1 MTIVGEVTLGARRQ
15 ADQDLDVGR
24 TLAHLFETYADPVEA
39 LCRRRLR
46 DLHLAEDACHE
57 TLIRAA
63 ANADRLDPG
72 APVWPWLATIAA
84 NVCTDMQRRMAR
96 HTVVADPPDRHSE
109 EPHDTLARRQRGR
122 LVEDALALLPE
133 PARSAV
139 YLRDMAGWSY
149 EDIAAAQGRS
159 AASVRSTLFR
169 GRRLLRR
176 QVETLAAHRRAE
188 WPLPAVVGLTWR
200 SIPTRLQRLR
210 ERAELVRARVGVRLD
225 PMLLGG
231 EMIGREVL
239 THASVGVILAVGA
252 TVPALVD
259 ALVAPSPVPPL
270 AAAVLAAPDALDA
283 RSANA
288 LASPSG
294 GSSDGDA
301 SASASAEDPTTVDA
315 PALAVGGGPSAP
327 ALEPPSSPEL
337 ADPTVPSPPAL
348 PAHSAPEAPDPGSL
362 PEAPLRVDVGGP
374 APEPIAVPEADPCGT
389 ATSIDGA
396 LGCPAV
402 DDEAVGDL
410 AATLPA

>member
-1 MTIVGEVTLGARRQ
+1 MTIVGDVTLGPPRQ
-15 ADQDLDVGR
+15 AAQDLDVDR
-24 TLAHLFETYADPVEA
+24 TLAHLFESYAGPVEA

-46 DLHLAEDACHE
+46 DVHLAEDACHE
-57 TLIRAA
+57 ALIRAA

-72 APVWPWLATIAA
+72 APLWPWLATIAT

-96 HTVVADPPDRHSE
+96 HTVVADPPDRHTE

-176 QVETLAAHRRAE
+176 QVEALAAHRRSE

-200 SIPTRLQRLR
+200 SVPTRLQRLR
-210 ERAELVRARVGVRLD
+210 ERAELARARVGVRLD

-231 EMIGREVL
+231 EMIGREVV

-259 ALVAPSPVPPL
+259 ALVTPNPVPAPT
-270 AAAVLAAPDALDA
+270 VQVVAAPDALDA

-288 LASPSG
+288 MASTARVPEAG
-294 GSSDGDA
+294 AGPTG
-301 SASASAEDPTTVDA
+301 EDPAPPVDA
-315 PALAVGGGPSAP
+315 PELAVERGPSAP
-327 ALEPPSSPEL
+327 TFEPPPEL
-337 ADPTVPSPPAL
+337 ADPTVPTPPPL
-348 PAHSAPEAPDPGSL
+348 PAHDAPEAPDPGSL
-362 PEAPLRVDVGGP
+362 PEAPVHVDVGGP
-374 APEPIAVPEADPCGT
+374 APGPITGPEADPCATGT
-389 ATSIDGA
+389 AIDGA
-396 LGCPAV
+396 VACPAV
-402 DDEAVGDL
+402 DDGAVDDL
-410 AATLPA
+410 APPLPA